1 MYAYAMCGRSAAK
14 AIYIRNA
21 RGGKFR
27 ENLSRKMQI
36 FLKFCWPKIMNFAKK
51 SSIFVSE

>member
-21 RGGKFR
+21 RGGIFR
-27 ENLSRKMQI
+27 ENLSRKVQI